1 MFVLS
6 TNTIALQSQGEQTN
20 PTTATVL
27 ADTGAVAPVNGG
39 RFIVWVTIAT
49 DANAQ
54 FDIQRRNAANG
65 ANVGS
70 VPTVYVP
77 ANDTRQF
84 SFAFSLEAGERIRVV
99 PNANI
104 TGVCAVTLNYQRIS

>member
-1 MFVLS
+1 MFVAG
-6 TNTIALQSQGEQTN
+6 TNSIFVQSNGEQTN

-27 ADTGAVAPVNGG
+27 ADTGALAPSNGG
-39 RFIVWVTIAT
+39 RFLVWVTIAS

-54 FDIQRRNAANG
+54 FDIQRRNSANS

-70 VPTVYVP
+70 VPTAYVP

-84 SFAFSLEAGERIRVV
+84 SFAFTLDASERIRVV

-104 TGVCAVTLNYQRIS
+104 TGTCAVTLNYQRIS

>member
-1 MFVLS
+1 MFVFS
-6 TNTIALQSQGEQTN
+6 TNTIGVQSNGEQTN
-20 PTTATVL
+20 TTTATVL
-27 ADTGAVAPVNGG
+27 ADTGALTPNGG
-39 RFIVWVTIAT
+39 RFVVWVTFAT

-54 FDIQRRNAANG
+54 FDIQRRNAANA

-84 SFAFSLEAGERIRVV
+84 SFAFALGAGERIRVV
-99 PNANI
+99 PNAGI
-104 TGVCAVTLNYQRIS
+104 TGVCAVTLNYQRVS